1 MNIVIDCEESQPA
14 MVFIILI
21 FNFVNCRSSPRPRM
35 MLAERHGS
43 PNSHQMEAH
52 SEFHHHASAATVG
65 NNADDNLHT
74 FREALAISSEFC
86 LFSSEG

>member
-1 MNIVIDCEESQPA
+1 
-14 MVFIILI
+14 
-21 FNFVNCRSSPRPRM
+21 

-52 SEFHHHASAATVG
+52 SELHHHASAATVG

-74 FREALAISSEFC
+74 FREALGISSEFC
-86 LFSSEG
+86 LFSSKLHGAKSLFEANGHTAIKKFPTFYVT